1 MVEWVSEPSAA
12 GKKICVAG
20 VLNSWMVCRQ
30 APQGWLAALLRLAMT
45 IARMRRSGPC
55 RAIAAAMAACSAQ
68 VVSR

>member
-12 GKKICVAG
+12 GKKISVAE

-45 IARMRRSGPC
+45 TARMRISGPWS
-55 RAIAAAMAACSAQ
+55 ATAEAMALCSAH
-68 VVSR
+68 VVRR